1 MQAQSFSL
9 RRMQAQPD
17 NVRMRLTQQFS
28 VREVLFNIPWPLN
41 IYHA

>member
-28 VREVLFNIPWPLN
+28 VEVLFNIPSPLN
-41 IYHA
+41 IYHV

>member
-17 NVRMRLTQQFS
+17 SVRMRLTQQFS

-41 IYHA
+41 IYHV